1 MRPGFIALCLL
12 GAVTACAAVHRP
24 PASVASLQAEAVT
37 LASRDRQVRDSV
49 IVRLVRRVQRRG
61 DRTLDVLLLSGG
73 GQNGAFGAGF
83 LRGWRSRSDQP
94 MPRFDLVTGIST
106 GALQAP
112 YALLGTAA
120 AIDTI
125 TALYA
130 RAAAS
135 IAPTVDWWFWL
146 RRTGGVVNTKRFDRT
161 LEQSIHG
168 RFRDELRAAF
178 AEDRQILFA
187 STDFDLGIGRLWSLG
202 DELDTTAAGLQRTR
216 RLLKA
221 ATAIP
226 GIFPPVVIDGHVHAD
241 GGVVENMLPAL
252 DFDDYVRL
260 GAALA
265 AYGVRDV
272 TVRVWVVMNV
282 WSHGEPRVMT
292 PSSRKQMSARST
304 GLLFYLHQPSTLDR
318 LHNLARAVSAEVPG
332 VRVQLS
338 VALLPSSESTTP
350 GAEQLFERRFMQRLD
365 SIGYSKARS
374 RAPWDVVPSAYRR
387 PER

>member
-1 MRPGFIALCLL
+1 
-12 GAVTACAAVHRP
+12 
-24 PASVASLQAEAVT
+24 
-37 LASRDRQVRDSV
+37 
-49 IVRLVRRVQRRG
+49 
-61 DRTLDVLLLSGG
+61 
-73 GQNGAFGAGF
+73 
-83 LRGWRSRSDQP
+83 
-94 MPRFDLVTGIST
+94 
-106 GALQAP
+106 
-112 YALLGTAA
+112 
-120 AIDTI
+120 
-125 TALYA
+125 
-130 RAAAS
+130 
-135 IAPTVDWWFWL
+135 
-146 RRTGGVVNTKRFDRT
+146 
-161 LEQSIHG
+161 
-168 RFRDELRAAF
+168 
-178 AEDRQILFA
+178 
-187 STDFDLGIGRLWSLG
+187 
-202 DELDTTAAGLQRTR
+202 
-216 RLLKA
+216 
-221 ATAIP
+221 
-226 GIFPPVVIDGHVHAD
+226 
-241 GGVVENMLPAL
+241 
-252 DFDDYVRL
+252 VRL

-374 RAPWDVVPSAYRR
+374 SAPWDVVPSAYRR